1 MGSYYIPSD
10 KLKGEGRILYIF
22 TTKSL
27 IWTAVG
33 AFIGLIFYLIFQ
45 IIGLGTVGLIILAV
59 LAVTRIWDRNNK
71 VPNSRK
77 Q

>member
-33 AFIGLIFYLIFQ
+33 AFIGLIFYFIFQ
-45 IIGLGTVGLIILAV
+45 IMGLGTVGLIILVA
-59 LAVTRIWDRNNK
+59 LAVIRIWNRYNK
-71 VPNSRK
+71 VSNSRK
-77 Q
+77 

>member
-33 AFIGLIFYLIFQ
+33 ALIGLIFYLIFQ
-45 IIGLGTVGLIILAV
+45 IVGLGTVGLVILVV
-59 LAVTRIWDRNNK
+59 LALVRIWNRNYK
-71 VPNSRK
+71 VSDK
-77 Q
+77 WK